1 MEMSSGVRVSALCAA
16 VILSSLSYAVTPQD
30 RIMTPLSEGPKVAL
44 KGNVHGF
51 AKPSNDLGRAN
62 SSRPMQGVRL
72 VFRPSP
78 AQQQDLEK
86 SLAELG
92 DRSSPNYH
100 KYLTPKQFGQRYGM
114 SLNDLNKITAWL
126 SSQGFINIKVAN
138 GRNEIYFDGT
148 VGQLESAFEI
158 EMHHYLVDGVVHLAN
173 AGEPMIPPSLTGA
186 VVNVSGLNDFA
197 PKPRAKATA
206 HLTSYVTGNHFLTP
220 GDFAAIYGVA
230 SLYNAGFDGS
240 GQKIAV
246 IGQSSVS
253 TTDLNN
259 FRSAAGLPAST
270 VTMTLVPSTST
281 STQCPGDEGES
292 ELDLEWSGGV
302 AKGAT
307 IIFVYAGL
315 VSGDTG
321 CGSRSNNVWNALD
334 YAVQQQVAPFIST
347 SYGFCESGL
356 GAAFAG
362 PGGSLELLAQQAQRQ
377 GQTIVAAAGDAG
389 AADCEPATSQSA
401 TTGLAVDAPGSLP
414 EVVSAGGNE
423 FVGDDAGTVTGTAP
437 DTTAGATQ
445 YWGPSGTGNDGTVAT
460 ALGYIPEEGW
470 NDTAASIALG
480 PGHGFSATGG
490 GASIFFSKPIW
501 QTGTGVPNDGKRDV
515 PDISLSA
522 SPDHDAYLVCSTDM
536 DPTSCTT
543 VFRDGS
549 TSNGCP
555 CFTGV
560 GGTSASAP
568 TFSAILAIINQYLG
582 HPATTGLAPVNGNLY
597 FIAASTPAAFNDV
610 KSGNN
615 IVPCTQGSTDCP
627 SVAPFQIGFT
637 AGTGYDQVTGLG
649 SVNAFNLAQAM
660 SKEPGFSLVA
670 SPTSYQVSQGASVT
684 ATVNLTPING
694 FTGQVTYT
702 CNDTVTESTCTG
714 PTTATAN
721 ASVSFAIT
729 TNAPTARLESPFNRR
744 EKIFYAS
751 LFPGL
756 IGIVFVAG
764 SRKSSQRGVR
774 FLGLLMVLGFSTM
787 WLGSCGGSSSS
798 STKDAGTPTGTYN
811 ITVTGSATVNGASV
825 SRTANIQ
832 LVVVQ

>member
-30 RIMTPLSEGPKVAL
+30 RIMAPLSEGPKVAL

-51 AKPSNDLGRAN
+51 AKPDNDLGLAD
-62 SSRPMQGVRL
+62 SSRPMQGVTL

-78 AQQQDLEK
+78 AQQKDLEK

-92 DRSSPNYH
+92 DPSSPNYH
-100 KYLTPKQFGQRYGM
+100 RYLTPKQFGQRYGM
-114 SLNDLNKITAWL
+114 SSNDLNKITTWL
-126 SSQGFINIKVAN
+126 DSQGFTNIKVAN
-138 GRNEIYFDGT
+138 SRNEISFDGT
-148 VGQLESAFEI
+148 VRQVESAFAV

-173 AGEPMIPPSLTGA
+173 AGEPMISPSLAGV

-197 PKPRAKATA
+197 PKPRVKANL

-220 GDFAAIYGVA
+220 GDFAAIYGVG
-230 SLYNAGFDGS
+230 SLYTAGFDGS

-259 FRSAAGLPAST
+259 FRTAAGLPAST

-321 CGSRSNNVWNALD
+321 CSNRSNNVWNALD
-334 YAVQQQVAPFIST
+334 YAVQNNVAPFIST

-356 GAAFAG
+356 GSAFAG
-362 PGGSLELLAQQAQRQ
+362 PGGTLEVLAQQAQSQ

-389 AADCEPATSQSA
+389 AADCEDITSKSA
-401 TTGLAVDAPGSLP
+401 TTGFAIDAPGSLP
-414 EVVSAGGNE
+414 EVTSAGGNE
-423 FVGDDAGTVTGTAP
+423 FVGDAAGTVSGTP
-437 DTTAGATQ
+437 PSTTAAKTQ
-445 YWGPSGTGNDGTVAT
+445 YWGPSGTGSDGPVIIT

-470 NDTAASIALG
+470 NDTTASIQGGGGL
-480 PGHGFSATGG
+480 SATGG
-490 GASIFFSKPIW
+490 GASIYFSKPSW
-501 QTGTGVPNDGKRDV
+501 QAGTGVPTDNKRAV

-536 DPTSCTT
+536 DSTSCASG
-543 VFRDGS
+543 FRDGS

-568 TFSAILAIINQYLG
+568 TFAAILAIINQSLG
-582 HPATTGLAPVNGNLY
+582 NVPPTGLAPVNPRLY
-597 FIAASTPAAFNDV
+597 QLASNYPSSFHDV
-610 KSGNN
+610 TSGDNK
-615 IVPCTQGSTDCP
+615 VPCTSGTTDCP
-627 SVAPFQIGFT
+627 AGTTTIGFT
-637 AGTGYDQVTGLG
+637 AGAGYDEVTGLG
-649 SVNAFNLAQAM
+649 SVNAATLAQNFSA
-660 SKEPGFSLVA
+660 PGFSLTPNA
-670 SPTSYQVSQGASVT
+670 GSFQVSQGASAPVT
-684 ATVNLTPING
+684 VTVKTFNG
-694 FTGQVTYT
+694 FSGRITYT
-702 CNDTVTESTCTG
+702 CSDTVSESTCTG
-714 PTTATAN
+714 PTTAVDSSQP
-721 ASVSFAIT
+721 ASFNIT
-729 TNAPTARLESPFNRR
+729 TTAPTARLNRPFERGSG
-744 EKIFYAS
+744 IFYAT
-751 LFPGL
+751 LLPGFF
-756 IGIVFVAG
+756 GVVFVAASG
-764 SRKSSQRGVR
+764 KRSRRGIR
-774 FLGLLMVLGFSTM
+774 LLGLFMVLGLSTI

-798 STKDAGTPTGTYN
+798 SNKDPGTPAGTYS
-811 ITVTGSATVNGASV
+811 ITVTGTSGSLTSTT
-825 SRTANIQ
+825 SFQ